1 MRHKWYMYFKRK
13 KSKYEME
20 TILKEEEYL
29 SSPEKPEAAAIN
41 EKVMALTYMGMKAEW
56 YVCVHVMKRVQ

>member
-1 MRHKWYMYFKRK
+1 MYFKRK
-13 KSKYEME
+13 KKYEMK

-29 SSPEKPEAAAIN
+29 SSPEKPEAAVIN
-41 EKVMALTYMGMKAEW
+41 EKVMKLDYMGMKAEW